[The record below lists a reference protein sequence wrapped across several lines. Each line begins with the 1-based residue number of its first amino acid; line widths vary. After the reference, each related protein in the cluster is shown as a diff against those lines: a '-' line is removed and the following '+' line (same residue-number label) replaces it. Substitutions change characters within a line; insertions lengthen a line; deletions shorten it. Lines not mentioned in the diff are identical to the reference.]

1 MSIITRMNT
10 MSIITTEAEAKRLSA
25 NERFPQI
32 RLSTPGA
39 GGPR

>member
-10 MSIITTEAEAKRLSA
+10 TSIITTEAKRHSA
-25 NERFPQI
+25 GERSSKV
-32 RLSTPGA
+32 RLPKSGA